1 MEFGGPRA
9 FRAGRHRFAA
19 ELRRMRQA
27 AGLTT
32 RELASRLGVSQPWIT
47 HLETGRSRVPPDFAS
62 RWAQACGLGADQAAQ
77 LAERAEHAQDDVTN
91 WRRALAEIPEG
102 LAGIQR
108 EVAAIERV
116 ARVQKVYQSA
126 IIPGLLQTAEYM
138 RHIFIGAEGE
148 PEPAVAAA
156 VAVRLERQAILF
168 DAGRRFHFL
177 VGEAALWARPGT
189 PEAHRAQLDRI
200 RQVGG
205 LATVEL
211 RILPLTAAPP
221 DWHTPGFIIFEG
233 LGEGT
238 DPYVHIGL
246 LHANVSA
253 SDPDAVARYQAT
265 FDRLWTAAEGATGAA
280 RLLARVEASVAEF
293 P

>member
-1 MEFGGPRA
+1 VEFGGPKA
-9 FRAGRHRFAA
+9 FRAGRYRLAA
-19 ELRRMRQA
+19 ELRRIRET

-32 RELASRLGVSQPWIT
+32 RELAGRLGVSQPWIT
-47 HLETGRSRVPPDFAS
+47 HLETGRSRVPPEFAS

-108 EVAAIERV
+108 QFAAIERV
-116 ARVQKVYQSA
+116 ARVQKVYQPA

-138 RHIFIGAEGE
+138 RHIFVGAEGE

-156 VAVRLERQAILF
+156 VAARLERQAILF
-168 DAGRRFHFL
+168 EADRHFYFL

-189 PEAHRAQLDRI
+189 PEAHRAQLDRV
-200 RQVGG
+200 RQVAG
-205 LATVEL
+205 LATVDL

-221 DWHTPGFIIFEG
+221 DWHTPGFIVYEG

-238 DPYVHIGL
+238 DSYIHVGL
-246 LHANVSA
+246 LHANVSP
-253 SDPDAVARYQAT
+253 SEPDAVARYQAT
-265 FDRLWTAAEGATGAA
+265 FDRIWAAAAGGAEAA
-280 RLLARVEASVAEF
+280 RLIAKAEASV